1 MEKTKLFERD
11 YYNEII
17 EMAKDMERQ
26 DIIDFCNKKINQINN
41 KNAKASA
48 KNDKSYMEIADMF
61 INVLIANKEKM
72 TISEMLQNET
82 IKNYTYAD
90 GKEIKNITNQ
100 KASAILNSLATPG
113 ENCKVAKITEGRKVY
128 FKII

>member
-17 EMAKDMERQ
+17 GMAKDMERQ

-72 TISEMLQNET
+72 TISEILQNET
-82 IKNYTYAD
+82 IKNYTYTD

-100 KASAILNSLATPG
+100 KASSILNSLAIPG
-113 ENCKVAKITEGRKVY
+113 ENCKVTKVTEGRKVY